1 MRFAIVACLVA
12 ALSSQ
17 AEASFIS
24 SGTSVVPGYSATV
37 TWGVWQGN
45 GTDIPGTSTS
55 VAVGEYIYMYQLS
68 NDSTPGINQ
77 MIIGKDQP
85 IYNLGTFEDLTF
97 DFDADSLVDTN
108 VGSTAFETISPDSS
122 AIFGGTT
129 SGFFYNDA
137 VGITDIMYF
146 YSKKGP
152 GAGVGIVGFSDGV
165 ASFQAAVPVPLPVS
179 ALLAVVGL
187 PFAWI
192 IKRRIQ
198 FS

>member
-1 MRFAIVACLVA
+1 
-12 ALSSQ
+12 
-17 AEASFIS
+17 
-24 SGTSVVPGYSATV
+24 
-37 TWGVWQGN
+37 VWQGN

-55 VAVGEYIYMYQLS
+55 VAVGEYVYMYQLS
-68 NDSTPGINQ
+68 NDSNPGINQ
-77 MIIGKDQP
+77 IIIGKDQP

-97 DFDADSLVDTN
+97 DFDDDSLVDTN

-137 VGITDIMYF
+137 IGTTDIMYF
-146 YSKKGP
+146 YSKHGP

-165 ASFQAAVPVPLPVS
+165 ASFGAAVPVPLPVS

-198 FS
+198 SS